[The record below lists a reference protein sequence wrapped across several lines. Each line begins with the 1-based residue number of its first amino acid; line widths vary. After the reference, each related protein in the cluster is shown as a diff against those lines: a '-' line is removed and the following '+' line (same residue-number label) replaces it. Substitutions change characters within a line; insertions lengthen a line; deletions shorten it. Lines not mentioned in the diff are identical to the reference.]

1 MNNVKELLDTEYTNI
16 NVNAHTTYN
25 RKMNKLKLKLKL
37 YEGDC
42 LDALKQMPPESV
54 DLIVTDPP
62 YGIKFM
68 NKEWDSFN
76 DVTDIHNSGAYG
88 KEKGFQVLPR
98 QNSNY
103 MIEFFTPIWEAALRV
118 LKPGGFAFV
127 MSSPRADVMARQIIA
142 LENAG
147 FNVEYTPIF
156 WTYLNG
162 FPKGQNI
169 SKAVDRKLGYAR
181 DVISG
186 TTKSP
191 EYAGKFDMKAS
202 TERQQLGAPVSEEA
216 KQLDGAYGGFAPK
229 PALEPVIVAMKPL
242 KESTYLEQALSN
254 GKGITWLDNGRIP
267 FSTDGKPVPRI
278 SMVPSTNSP
287 HPNDHES
294 RGDGSLGSYRKDRE
308 DWESD
313 IRGRFPANL
322 LVSDDALNNGEII
335 ASGNAYHEPTM
346 RNAHPENIF
355 NLGFAQ
361 HPFMQSAPN
370 VYGDVGSLSRY
381 FDLDAW
387 WSERLKELPNSVRET
402 FPFLYVPKPSISEKD
417 AGIYEDDEPDEKSAL
432 IGVNDVP
439 MNPRGKHK
447 NKHPTVKPIKLMSYL
462 ITIGSRPGD
471 VVLDP
476 FSGSGTTLI
485 AAKIMGRNGVGIE
498 KQTEYVKIIQSRL
511 NWGNAL
517 DVEDWEYNKVSNNEV
532 INTEN
537 KTGSLKGAVEEL

>member
-1 MNNVKELLDTEYTNI
+1 M
-16 NVNAHTTYN
+16 A
-25 RKMNKLKLKLKL
+25 KLKL

-42 LDALKQMPPESV
+42 LDVLKQMPPESV
-54 DLIVTDPP
+54 DLIATDPP

-68 NKEWDSFN
+68 NRAWDSFN

-229 PALEPVIVAMKPL
+229 PALEPIIVAMKPL
-242 KESTYLEQALSN
+242 RENTYLEQALSN
-254 GKGITWLDNGRIP
+254 GKGVTWLDNGRIP
-267 FSTDGKPVPRI
+267 FSMDNKPSP
-278 SMVPSTNSP
+278 MTPSTNSP
-287 HPNDHES
+287 HPNDHVAK
-294 RGDGSLGSYRKDRE
+294 GDNTLGSYRKERDE
-308 DWESD
+308 WDSD
-313 IRGRFPANL
+313 LRGRFPANI
-322 LVSDDALNNGEII
+322 LVSDDALNNGETIDG
-335 ASGNAYHEPTM
+335 GNFHQGSTRQAHETPD
-346 RNAHPENIF
+346 
-355 NLGFAQ
+355 
-361 HPFMQSAPN
+361 S
-370 VYGDVGSLSRY
+370 YGDSGSLSRY

-387 WSERLKELPNSVRET
+387 WENNTKELPANIKNIL
-402 FPFLYVPKPSISEKD
+402 PFLYVPKPSISEKD
-417 AGIYEDDEPDEKSAL
+417 AGLIMEEDEPDEKSAL
-432 IGVNDVP
+432 IGTNDVP

-447 NKHPTVKPIKLMSYL
+447 NLHPTVKPIKLMSYL

-471 VVLDP
+471 VILDP
-476 FSGSGTTLI
+476 FTGSGTTLI
-485 AAKIMGRNGVGIE
+485 AAKLMNRNGIGVE
-498 KQTEYVKIIQSRL
+498 KQPEYVNIIKARL
-511 NWGNAL
+511 NWGNAM
-517 DVEDWEYNKVSNNEV
+517 DVDQWEYAKISATTIEH
-532 INTEN
+532 TEN
-537 KTGSLKGAVEEL
+537 KVGSLNGAVEEL